1 MAEHGNDASPVEWEI
16 MKKLNRMQEQII
28 RDHVPYVG
36 EGGKETEESKENL
49 QKKLKNAEK
58 RKSTINDIP
67 IQASI
72 NTHY

>member
-1 MAEHGNDASPVEWEI
+1 MAEYGDNASYAKWET
-16 MKKLNRMQEQII
+16 MKTLNKMQEQII